1 MNSSSGFALGVIA
14 CVVFCAMALAVV
26 VISAVECR
34 RLESELLP
42 EPQPEPLPQRNP
54 SPEPQHFLFMLYAPY
69 DYLRRCADGEATW
82 CLHSGRALYSAN

>member
-1 MNSSSGFALGVIA
+1 MNSSALVLGVIA

-34 RLESELLP
+34 RLESELRQEPLP
-42 EPQPEPLPQRNP
+42 EHLPQRNQ
-54 SPEPQHFLFMLYAPY
+54 SPEPHFLFMLYAPY

>member
-1 MNSSSGFALGVIA
+1 MPILALGVIA
-14 CVVFCAMALAVV
+14 CAVYCAMALAAV
-26 VISAVECR
+26 VISIIAGN
-34 RLESELLP
+34 
-42 EPQPEPLPQRNP
+42 PEPLPEPLPPRNP